1 MSVASPAHAR
11 RLASIRPTTDQHS
24 LWHLVRPRAATIAAG
39 PAASHAIRCW
49 QPPAAVNLVAL
60 FPPPLRHPSRQHVL
74 HLPYVSPL
82 INRSPDLF
90 PPSVPSPPAPMAEHH
105 HPNSLSLTRKIS
117 VQPNAATVRGPG
129 PVTIIGAP
137 PPDPNPNP
145 NPSTAQRRNA
155 RAHRLSRSP
164 RTPPAPSFQQLPLW
178 LAHRPDRLRILY
190 CARRRRG
197 TGLHIGFS
205 FGAWARPAP
214 GALPARPSI
223 PRAHPPDPSP
233 APSRRGFAPA
243 ARCGG
248 LASHAARRPP
258 LSGPRSQRAPFAVAA
273 GAAPLG
279 PWPEPLPSKSP
290 LPRRATVAP
299 AHTEPCEPGP
309 ATRATTAFSTSGGS
323 PRRLERARGAVRWG
337 GGGCLLLLLI
347 ARAHAH
353 AAEGVGKGGGG
364 LSGNR
369 VSRAHVRAPPS
380 AAYTCRCNITFT
392 YGRRRCRRAAANA
405 DVAQICPKRAPYL

>member
-214 GALPARPSI
+214 GALPAHPSI

-258 LSGPRSQRAPFAVAA
+258 SPGRVPNAPPSPSRRGQRPWGPGQSPSPRS
-273 GAAPLG
+273 
-279 PWPEPLPSKSP
+279 LPS
-290 LPRRATVAP
+290 
-299 AHTEPCEPGP
+299 
-309 ATRATTAFSTSGGS
+309 
-323 PRRLERARGAVRWG
+323 RGE
-337 GGGCLLLLLI
+337 LLLL
-347 ARAHAH
+347 
-353 AAEGVGKGGGG
+353 
-364 LSGNR
+364 
-369 VSRAHVRAPPS
+369 PPTRNL
-380 AAYTCRCNITFT
+380 ANPGPRP
-392 YGRRRCRRAAANA
+392 GRRRRSRHLAGRRA
-405 DVAQICPKRAPYL
+405 V